1 VGKRNLNS
9 FCIYK
14 GQNNESE
21 CNFFF
26 KTEEFEIAS
35 FFWGHLA
42 NISGKTSESMIGA
55 KLTENFLK

>member
-1 VGKRNLNS
+1 MNLNV
-9 FCIYK
+9 I
-14 GQNNESE
+14 
-21 CNFFF
+21 FFF